1 MMRRSPN
8 RVAKANQTVTPP
20 INPPGKI
27 AKPAQLATQTD
38 HRDHSAL
45 SSRWLQTSNAGWLL
59 LLLASCLLGSLAAAR
74 PAGPAQQAAVPSESP
89 RSADGLASSGT
100 GLAPGGTGLPTSG
113 NLAAADARIRAMDQE
128 QLFELRRKRDTF
140 YSLPPGRQDELRK
153 LYAAIDEHPQRDR
166 LLLVLQRF
174 YSWYRELDPIVQPKI
189 LDETDLDKRIAI
201 IQDLLREQ
209 SRDTNILPFSNR
221 DLELV
226 EKWVDEFSA
235 SRREELKK
243 TGKELAQSSSDNP
256 GIDAMVR
263 MMFRGD
269 IAPDALFRRLI
280 NFAFAPGRN
289 NLEVLALV
297 KDDDLKQ
304 LYSSLSPEGQTHVP
318 EGREP
323 QLQLLWTLVR
333 RPYASDEDLH
343 KFYVQELTP
352 AQRDQLDRMS
362 PERMNRELRQ
372 LYIQKK
378 YQLPGRR
385 GGGSGLQPNNP
396 RN

>member
-1 MMRRSPN
+1 MTRS
-8 RVAKANQTVTPP
+8 TTPRP
-20 INPPGKI
+20 ERG
-27 AKPAQLATQTD
+27 AFPARIKLLRSGRA
-38 HRDHSAL
+38 A
-45 SSRWLQTSNAGWLL
+45 WLV

-74 PAGPAQQAAVPSESP
+74 PATPRRPQEPAANAVREVPPARGEINAPAS
-89 RSADGLASSGT
+89 DLLAS
-100 GLAPGGTGLPTSG
+100 
-113 NLAAADARIRAMDQE
+113 NLQPRDLEAADARIRAMDQE

-140 YSLPPGRQDELRK
+140 YSLPPARQEELRR
-153 LYAAIDEHPQRDR
+153 LYAAIDQHPQRDR

-174 YSWYRELDPIVQPKI
+174 YSWYRGLDPIVQPKI
-189 LDETDLDKRIAI
+189 LDETNLDKRITM
-201 IQDLLREQ
+201 IQELLREQ

-226 EKWVDEFSA
+226 EKWVEEFSTT
-235 SRREELKK
+235 RRDELRKLAR
-243 TGKELAQSSSDNP
+243 ELSQSSSDNP

-263 MMFRGD
+263 MMFRGE

-280 NFAFAPGRN
+280 NYAFAPGRN
-289 NLEVLALV
+289 NLEALSLV
-297 KDDDLKQ
+297 SEADLKQ
-304 LYSSLSPEGQTHVP
+304 LFASLSAEGQAQVP

-352 AQRDQLDRMS
+352 DQRDQLDRMS

-385 GGGSGLQPNNP
+385 GGGANPP

>member
-1 MMRRSPN
+1 MTRSP
-8 RVAKANQTVTPP
+8 T
-20 INPPGKI
+20 
-27 AKPAQLATQTD
+27 
-38 HRDHSAL
+38 L
-45 SSRWLQTSNAGWLL
+45 SSVSSHPSSASAKTAGAAATAESGSSQSGHAARFRPFIWGKAAWWLL
-59 LLLASCLLGSLAAAR
+59 LFASCLLGSFAAAR
-74 PAGPAQQAAVPSESP
+74 PSASSRQQEPALGSSQNAP
-89 RSADGLASSGT
+89 RSE
-100 GLAPGGTGLPTSG
+100 G
-113 NLAAADARIRAMDQE
+113 NLSANNLRANASPARALELADARIRAMDQE

-140 YSLPPGRQDELRK
+140 YSLPRARQDELRN
-153 LYAAIDEHPQRDR
+153 LYAAIDQHPQRDR

-174 YSWYRELDPIVQPKI
+174 YSWYRGLDPIVQPKI
-189 LDETDLDKRIAI
+189 LDETNLDKRIGM

-221 DLELV
+221 DLELI
-226 EKWVDEFSA
+226 EKWVDEFSTG
-235 SRREELKK
+235 RRDELRKLAV
-243 TGKELAQSSSDNP
+243 ELSQSSSDNP

-289 NLEVLALV
+289 NLEVLKLV
-297 KDDDLKQ
+297 TDEDLKQ
-304 LYSSLSPEGQTHVP
+304 LFASLSPEGQAQVP

-343 KFYVQELTP
+343 RFYVQELTP
-352 AQRDQLDRMS
+352 DQRDQLDRMS

-385 GGGSGLQPNNP
+385 GGGAGLQSNPP

>member
-1 MMRRSPN
+1 
-8 RVAKANQTVTPP
+8 
-20 INPPGKI
+20 
-27 AKPAQLATQTD
+27 
-38 HRDHSAL
+38 
-45 SSRWLQTSNAGWLL
+45 
-59 LLLASCLLGSLAAAR
+59 
-74 PAGPAQQAAVPSESP
+74 
-89 RSADGLASSGT
+89 
-100 GLAPGGTGLPTSG
+100 
-113 NLAAADARIRAMDQE
+113 MDQE

-140 YSLPPGRQDELRK
+140 YSLPPARQETLRK
-153 LYAAIDEHPQRDR
+153 LYATIDQHPQRDR

-174 YSWYRELDPIVQPKI
+174 YSWYRSLDPIVQPKI
-189 LDETDLDKRIAI
+189 LDETDLDKRIAM

-226 EKWVDEFSA
+226 EKWVEEFSA
-235 SRREELKK
+235 SHRDELRKLARELS
-243 TGKELAQSSSDNP
+243 QSSSDNP
-256 GIDAMVR
+256 GMDAMIR

-269 IAPDALFRRLI
+269 IAPDAIFRRLI

-289 NLEVLALV
+289 KVEVLALV
-297 KDDDLKQ
+297 TDEELKQ
-304 LYSSLSPEGQTHVP
+304 LFSSLSPDGQTHVP

-343 KFYVQELTP
+343 KFYVQELSP
-352 AQRDQLDRMS
+352 DQRDQLDRMS

-385 GGGSGLQPNNP
+385 GGGPGLQPNTP

>member
-1 MMRRSPN
+1 MTRPLPPPSPQRMPTIHPASQRGQFN
-8 RVAKANQTVTPP
+8 KEVGRLAKEVA
-20 INPPGKI
+20 
-27 AKPAQLATQTD
+27 PAPARPFRFSFQ
-38 HRDHSAL
+38 
-45 SSRWLQTSNAGWLL
+45 AGWLIL
-59 LLLASCLLGSLAAAR
+59 LLLSCLLGSLAAAK
-74 PAGPAQQAAVPSESP
+74 PAAPSATQGET
-89 RSADGLASSGT
+89 ASDSIR
-100 GLAPGGTGLPTSG
+100 SG
-113 NLAAADARIRAMDQE
+113 NGLLTNSLQNNDLATADARIRAMDQE

-140 YSLPPGRQDELRK
+140 YSLPPARQETLRK
-153 LYAAIDEHPQRDR
+153 LYATIDQHAQRDR

-174 YSWYRELDPIVQPKI
+174 YSWYRSLDPIVQPKI
-189 LDETDLDKRIAI
+189 LDETDLDKRIAM

-226 EKWVDEFSA
+226 EKWVEEFSA
-235 SRREELKK
+235 SHRDELRKLARELS
-243 TGKELAQSSSDNP
+243 QSSSDNP
-256 GIDAMVR
+256 GMDAMIR

-269 IAPDALFRRLI
+269 IAPDAIFRRLI

-289 NLEVLALV
+289 KVEVLALV
-297 KDDDLKQ
+297 TDEELKQ
-304 LYSSLSPEGQTHVP
+304 LFSSLSPDGQTHVP

-343 KFYVQELTP
+343 KFYVQELSP
-352 AQRDQLDRMS
+352 DQRDQLDRMS

-385 GGGSGLQPNNP
+385 GGGPGLQPNTP

>member
-20 INPPGKI
+20 ITPPGKI
-27 AKPAQLATQTD
+27 AQPARLATQTG

-45 SSRWLQTSNAGWLL
+45 SSRWLQTSNVGWLL

-74 PAGPAQQAAVPSESP
+74 PAGPAKQDAVSSESP
-89 RSADGLASSGT
+89 RGADG
-100 GLAPGGTGLPTSG
+100 
-113 NLAAADARIRAMDQE
+113 LAAADARIRAMDQE

-140 YSLPPGRQDELRK
+140 YSLPPGRQNELRK